1 MGASP
6 CVPTS
11 SWQAYLAQEM
21 MSLGPLWKAA
31 LGRWVDSALT
41 FRNEQFAMRWSRVV
55 CFCSRVKQ
63 HGNLKG
69 KKKKRSSHG
78 VTIPQ
83 SLPPKRGRN
92 EITGKWLHYSHNTV
106 ANVIK
111 CCDQGR
117 QQTEG
122 DFGEEVFELG
132 LKNWITGAFQT
143 KEKPESIKAQRCQKC
158 RFAGNRKGK
167 PWEETGQERWVAAGL
182 VFLRRGELH
191 SCM

>member
-6 CVPTS
+6 CVPIS
-11 SWQAYLAQEM
+11 SWQVYLAQEM

-31 LGRWVDSALT
+31 LGRWVDNALT

-63 HGNLKG
+63 HGNSKE
-69 KKKKRSSHG
+69 KKKKEEAMG
-78 VTIPQ
+78 WQ
-83 SLPPKRGRN
+83 SLNLYHQREGEMKSQA
-92 EITGKWLHYSHNTV
+92 KWLHYSHNTV
-106 ANVIK
+106 ASVIK
-111 CCDQGR
+111 CCEQGR

-132 LKNWITGAFQT
+132 LKSWITGSFQT

-167 PWEETGQERWVAAGL
+167 PWEETGQERWVAAVL
-182 VFLRRGELH
+182 AFLGRGELH